1 MGETEALMKVLVTG
15 GTGHLGRA
23 LIPQLQQRGH
33 QLRVLARGPGT
44 MQGVEWFVGDLASGK
59 GVAEAVSGVDVVIHA
74 ATSSRIA
81 QRGRFGIRDFF
92 HSPTNVDVEGTR
104 LLVDRAV
111 ELGVRHFLHIS
122 IVGLEHTRSLPYSRV
137 KLAAEDVVCR
147 SRVPW
152 SIARATS
159 FYWLLERLCSNMAD
173 GRLLAVPS
181 NVRMQPVSSD
191 DFAVWIAQCAT
202 DGGRGRREDYAGPQV
217 LSFREILQQYL
228 DARRIRRRI
237 WNMPLPSRMRMAMER
252 GQIAPADA
260 HRGLMTWREWLA
272 RT

>member
-1 MGETEALMKVLVTG
+1 MKVLVTG

-23 LIPQLQQRGH
+23 LVPQLQQRGH
-33 QLRVLARGPGT
+33 QLRVLARVPGT
-44 MQGVEWFVGDLASGK
+44 MQGVEWAVGDMASGK
-59 GVAEAVSGVDVVIHA
+59 GVAEAVSGVDVVVHA

-81 QRGRFGIRDFF
+81 QRGRFGIGDFF
-92 HSPTNVDVEGTR
+92 RSPTNVDVEGTR
-104 LLVDRAV
+104 LLVDRAA
-111 ELGVRHFLHIS
+111 ECGVRHFLHIS
-122 IVGLEHTRSLPYSRV
+122 IVGLEHTRGLPYSRV
-137 KLAAEDVVCR
+137 KLAAEEVVCH

-152 SIARATS
+152 SITRATS
-159 FYWLLERLCSNMAD
+159 FYWLLERLCSNMVD

-191 DFAVWIAQCAT
+191 DFAGWIAQCAT

-228 DARRIRRRI
+228 DARHMQRRI
-237 WNMPLPSRMRMAMER
+237 WNVPIPSRIRMAMER
-252 GQIAPADA
+252 GQTAPADA
-260 HRGLMTWREWLA
+260 RRGVETWQTWLA